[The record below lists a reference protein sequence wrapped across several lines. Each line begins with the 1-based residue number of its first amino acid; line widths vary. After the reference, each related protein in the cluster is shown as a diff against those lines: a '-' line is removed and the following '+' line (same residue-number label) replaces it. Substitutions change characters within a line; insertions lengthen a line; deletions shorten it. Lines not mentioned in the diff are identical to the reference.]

1 MSGIKPSKGEDR
13 NCDLIHILP
22 STNSKRRGEANGSG
36 SENSASGRYRRHQTV
51 QGSMVRN
58 IRCRPRRRD
67 GVAFFADDGVVD
79 VERYGSHQGRA
90 ALIKFFSQM
99 PFTFMFHCL
108 IPKVIEIGH
117 DGLSARG
124 QFRLWELAT
133 KPAAAAGD
141 AATPVWVGGE
151 YDDDFIKVGGEWKIK
166 TMRLKLSFITPF
178 DQGWV
183 KKPFAD

>member
-1 MSGIKPSKGEDR
+1 MDLAAKIRRLEDIEDIKQFKARWCETFDAALGVE
-13 NCDLIHILP
+13 
-22 STNSKRRGEANGSG
+22 K
-36 SENSASGRYRRHQTV
+36 
-51 QGSMVRN
+51 
-58 IRCRPRRRD
+58 

-79 VERYGSHQGRA
+79 VERYGRHQGRA

-166 TMRLKLSFITPF
+166 TMRLRLSFITPF